1 MKIDKVIFT
10 TSEEYSD
17 FWNIN
22 SKVHKEYLGIEPIC
36 YLFGK
41 KENTNMNEDFGPVYE
56 ISYDERFNWL
66 LQLTWYKFWVAQ
78 YYPNDVIM
86 IGDIDN
92 IPLQRNWFIDDIEDY
107 SDDCYVHL
115 NAEGIGDQW
124 VAKGGNLTGGTD
136 LPGHYH
142 VAKGTTYKKSL
153 KNAYEYILNDEEV
166 LVSYCDLYIKWN
178 FQEFIDYINSV
189 KCDGLLVSHN
199 NWHPHRIHNKS
210 FAYMLTDRYNN
221 VYKIME
227 KDYFIDPLKEPASSG
242 IYYFKSGAVLKKY
255 CDMLLKRGI
264 KTNNEFYLTLPY
276 NLMIEDGLV
285 VKHYVHRYYF
295 CFGTPRDV
303 ELIKGCYYLLKHLG
317 QQQFYNSDV
326 IQCMSYF
333 ENIINDV

>member
-1 MKIDKVIFT
+1 MKKIILLSGHSQRFLDEGYNIKPLIKIGNKTVLELVVETIHSSDEENYSNYIF
-10 TSEEYSD
+10 
-17 FWNIN
+17 
-22 SKVHKEYLGIEPIC
+22 VV
-36 YLFGK
+36 K
-41 KENTNMNEDFGPVYE
+41 KEDIMKYNVHVFISSHFPECTIVPIESNKEGPVY
-56 ISYDERFNWL
+56 
-66 LQLTWYKFWVAQ
+66 
-78 YYPNDVIM
+78 
-86 IGDIDN
+86 
-92 IPLQRNWFIDDIEDY
+92 
-107 SDDCYVHL
+107 
-115 NAEGIGDQW
+115 
-124 VAKGGNLTGGTD
+124 
-136 LPGHYH
+136 
-142 VAKGTTYKKSL
+142 SL

>member
-153 KNAYEYILNDEEV
+153 KLNSYFLDDIKKIINANKYGLGINQGGRFTGETYYWCAEENYSSELLFNSMINNEITFHGKSFHNHTKRIDRSRMRNGKYIYSETMLKTNQYIDIHCARPYKSQENALIEV
-166 LVSYCDLYIKWN
+166 L
-178 FQEFIDYINSV
+178 
-189 KCDGLLVSHN
+189 
-199 NWHPHRIHNKS
+199 
-210 FAYMLTDRYNN
+210 
-221 VYKIME
+221 E
-227 KDYFIDPLKEPASSG
+227 KG
-242 IYYFKSGAVLKKY
+242 
-255 CDMLLKRGI
+255 
-264 KTNNEFYLTLPY
+264 
-276 NLMIEDGLV
+276 
-285 VKHYVHRYYF
+285 
-295 CFGTPRDV
+295 
-303 ELIKGCYYLLKHLG
+303 
-317 QQQFYNSDV
+317 
-326 IQCMSYF
+326 
-333 ENIINDV
+333 NIL